1 MNDEIYIRPLELKD
15 ALVSC
20 KWRNNPRIW
29 RLTGSRP
36 NTFVTPEIETEWL
49 KHVLERKD
57 EKRFAICLAS
67 DDRYIGNIYLTN
79 ITDKSARMH
88 VFIGEME
95 YWGRGRALGAVSK
108 VLAYAFTEINL
119 EVVLAEI
126 NHRNLASISLGK
138 SAGFK
143 QSREFFNELHN
154 EKFVEIYVTKE
165 MFEQE
170 KAYEHK

>member
-1 MNDEIYIRPLELKD
+1 MNDEVYIRPLELKD
-15 ALVSC
+15 ALVSY

-49 KHVLERKD
+49 KHVLERED
-57 EKRFAICLAS
+57 ERRFAICLAS

-79 ITDKSARMH
+79 ITDKRATLH

-95 YWGRGRALGAVSK
+95 YWGGGRALGAVSH
-108 VLAYAFTEINL
+108 VLSVAFTQLKLDII
-119 EVVLAEI
+119 VAEI

-138 SAGFK
+138 STGFK
-143 QSREFFNELHN
+143 QSREFFNEQHN
-154 EKFVEIYVTKE
+154 EKFVEMYYTKE
-165 MFEQE
+165 MYEQE
-170 KAYEHK
+170 RTLNY